1 VNVSDPLA
9 LVALEAGLITN
20 PLQDKAAGGNS
31 QLDTQQRAAVIG
43 EPVPLVFCRRD
54 EAGGTGGVLISPP
67 ATEARFSNNSSND
80 VTASYHLVLS
90 EGRIGSIQVR
100 DVFQRSC
107 RVGSFTQTYDRRAGT
122 WAPGNF
128 ITDVNTGYR
137 RFFTT
142 ESFILNTQS
151 RLDKYNAILTST
163 LTDPADLANDPYD
176 LISDWD
182 EATLTNPAAPEKN
195 SSWNYGTGLGRTL
208 IKDIKPTSYV
218 TPEASFYCGSIGTYT
233 GLSTLSFTVTIPNGF
248 DQWNRQVHCFVRN
261 GIEVP
266 RLIEGTTG
274 SSNNFADLTQWALVN
289 CAKLPTAVIDTTAL
303 TAAANFVDVNNF
315 NCDIEIKQSQNLSDF
330 LAAAAPY
337 FLLAETRNGGKR
349 GLRPLLPVNN
359 DHTIKTTAISWVYT
373 FTEEHILPGSFEISY
388 IPLVDRKPFC
398 VQALWRQQLTDD
410 FGILRTSEVRYPGEA
425 EDGPFEQHDLS
436 AFCTRE
442 DHAVK
447 VAAYIRAKRQHTTHA
462 LRFRLRPVDLNVTL
476 APGSI
481 VRVKVRRSASGMNSR
496 LHDYLYEVTR
506 IAESVAGET
515 TLELMH
521 FPIDDQGRSLVALDV
536 ASTTGTGIL
545 LTSTKSG
552 VSCDVNSS
560 ADTSVPAETFTA
572 GSAIDQV
579 VSMPTPQPE
588 DGDGGAPPAADTGEP
603 RTAALYFYSVEWDD
617 LELVVKLRIAPTGVA
632 AVEGLGA
639 LQATIEN
646 GTVVAVDAN
655 GVALNP
661 QPQTLPSLNFTGT
674 VAQMWSQVS
683 EPNKPARPPADRVF
697 QGEFRI
703 QYATGDF
710 PSAGRRY
717 EMPITI
723 TGTSGGFDQ
732 VTILN
737 SGLAVFNSN
746 PVNLLLLHFDGANN
760 STSIVDSGTYGLTV
774 VAEGNAKISTAS
786 SKFGGAAGRFDA
798 SSQNTLFTTTDSQI
812 AIGAADFTLEFWI
825 RLFARAEGSRS
836 VADQV
841 VSFCDPIGDFGVGW
855 EFSGVEIYSNQSATT
870 YFLGWSNF
878 YNDQLESARMF
889 DIELSFGTW
898 YHIAAVRQDGIVKL
912 YANGVHYAEG
922 SIAVPAITK
931 ESICIGGV
939 PETVLDGY
947 IDELRLRVGEAVYTS
962 NFTPPTAPFS

>member
-1 VNVSDPLA
+1 MNVSDPLA

-20 PLQDKAAGGNS
+20 PLQDKAASGNN

-54 EAGGTGGVLISPP
+54 EAGGTGGVLVSPP
-67 ATEARFSNNSSND
+67 ATEARFSNDSSNA

-107 RVGSFTQTYDRRAGT
+107 RVGGFTQTYDRRAGT
-122 WAPGNF
+122 WTPGNF
-128 ITDVNTGYR
+128 ITNVNTGYR

-142 ESFILNTQS
+142 ESFMLNTQAKQ
-151 RLDKYNAILTST
+151 DKYNAILTST
-163 LTDPADLANDPYD
+163 LTDPAELANYPYN

-182 EATLTNPAAPEKN
+182 EATLTNPAAPEKD
-195 SSWNYGTGLGRTL
+195 SSWNYGTGDGRTL

-218 TPEASFYCGSIGTYT
+218 TPEASFYCGSIGTYS

-248 DQWNRQVHCFVRN
+248 DQWNRQVHAFVRN

-274 SSNNFADLTQWALVN
+274 SSNNFADLVQWALIN

-315 NCDIEIKQSQNLSDF
+315 NCDIEIRQSQNLSDF

-349 GLRPLLPVNN
+349 GLRPLLPVNGN
-359 DHTIKTTAISWVYT
+359 HTIKTTAISWAYT
-373 FTEEHILPGSFEISY
+373 FTEEHIQPGSFELSY
-388 IPLVDRKPFC
+388 IALVDRKPFC

-447 VAAYIRAKRQHTTHA
+447 VAAYIRAKRQHTTHT

-481 VRVKVRRSASGMNSR
+481 VRVKVRRSASGMNSN

-521 FPIDDQGRSLVALDV
+521 FPIDEQGRSLVALDV
-536 ASTTGTGIL
+536 ANTTGTGIL

-560 ADTSVPAETFTA
+560 GDTSVPAETFTA

-579 VSMPTPQPE
+579 VAMPTPEPE
-588 DGDGGAPPAADTGEP
+588 AGDGGSPPAADTGEP
-603 RTAALYFYSVEWDD
+603 RTAALYFYSVEWEA

-639 LQATIEN
+639 LQATIES
-646 GTVVAVDAN
+646 GTVVDASGN
-655 GVALNP
+655 AATFSP
-661 QPQTLPSLNFTGT
+661 QPSLNETDT
-674 VAQMWSQVS
+674 VALEWSQVS
-683 EPNKPARPPADRVF
+683 EPNKPANPPADRVF

-703 QYATGDF
+703 PYDLDDYPAVG
-710 PSAGRRY
+710 RY

-737 SGLAVFNSN
+737 SGLAVFDLL
-746 PVNLLLLHFDGANN
+746 PVNRLLFHFDGANN
-760 STSIVDSGTYGLTV
+760 GTTFTDSGKYALTSSV
-774 VAEGNAKISTAS
+774 VGNAKLSTARK
-786 SKFGGAAGRFDA
+786 KFGTASGLFDG
-798 SSQNTLFTTTDSQI
+798 N
-812 AIGAADFTLEFWI
+812 
-825 RLFARAEGSRS
+825 
-836 VADQV
+836 
-841 VSFCDPIGDFGVGW
+841 GDL
-855 EFSGVEIYSNQSATT
+855 VEINDARVIPISSAYTVECWCYPFYDESISNYGTLCAFTGSTGQTGLYVYMEGANLISFVWYVNDDYVYSTQTFT
-870 YFLGWSNF
+870 V
-878 YNDQLESARMF
+878 Q
-889 DIELSFGTW
+889 TW
-898 YHIAAVRQDGIVKL
+898 HHIAVV
-912 YANGVHYAEG
+912 
-922 SIAVPAITK
+922 
-931 ESICIGGV
+931 
-939 PETVLDGY
+939 VLDGVATMY
-947 IDELRLRVGEAVYTS
+947 CNGTKQGDTLVDVTAITGTQVRIGGDVDQNDTGQPYNGNIDELRIRDGEAVYTS
-962 NFTPPTAPFS
+962 DFTPPAAPFS